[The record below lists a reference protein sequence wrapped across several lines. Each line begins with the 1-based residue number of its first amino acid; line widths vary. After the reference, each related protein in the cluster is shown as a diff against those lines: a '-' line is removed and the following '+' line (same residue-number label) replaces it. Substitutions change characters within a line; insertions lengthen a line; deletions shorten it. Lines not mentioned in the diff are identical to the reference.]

1 MPLNKL
7 YQKLQGPGGIM
18 PVMEIAF
25 PLMVS
30 TSTVAMMLF
39 IDRLYLKQVNQE
51 AMNASLSGG
60 FTSFAFQSFFIGII
74 GFSTALVAQN
84 YGARQ
89 FHNCPRV
96 LTQTI
101 VFSCCSVPFVLA
113 LIPVGRWVLATV
125 GLSDGELVQAQI
137 YLTIL
142 LAGTGF
148 DFFRNSLNSY
158 FGGLGQTKVVLLATF
173 VMAMA
178 NVSANYVL
186 IFGKLGFP
194 ALGIEGAAYGTVFA
208 WFTGVVTL
216 CIFYI
221 KQINF
226 REYQLLNSFQLD
238 LEILK
243 KLVRFG
249 FASGLE
255 IALLIFA
262 IDLMILTMKSYGADV
277 STAITVGLTW
287 IQTLHIPVIGLEI
300 GTMSLVGRFIGAQD
314 PDSVSDSVF
323 SGLLLASGYAV
334 IAALAFLFATHT
346 LVFMFLEPDSSAE
359 TLDLAIWGT
368 QLNAFILFIISWSG
382 ILGGALRGAGDTYG
396 AMTIFATF
404 WWFQFFLMF
413 ILVRLVELAPDEVLA
428 IHVFSSPL
436 LLIAMMIRFRSGV
449 WRKFKLIGSDVD

>member
-1 MPLNKL
+1 MITKLLNRVR
-7 YQKLQGPGGIM
+7 GPGGIKPM
-18 PVMEIAF
+18 MQIAF
-25 PLMVS
+25 PLMIS
-30 TSTVAMMLF
+30 TSTVAIMLF
-39 IDRLYLKQVNQE
+39 IDRLYLRQVSQE

-101 VFSCCSVPFVLA
+101 VFSCCSVPLILA
-113 LIPVGRWVLATV
+113 LIPAGRWVLAIV
-125 GLSDGELVQAQI
+125 GLSDGEVLQAQT

-142 LAGTGF
+142 MAGTGL
-148 DFFRNSLNSY
+148 DLFRNSLNSY

-173 VMAMA
+173 VMAIA
-178 NVSANYVL
+178 NVSANYIL

-194 ALGIEGAAYGTVFA
+194 ALGIEGAAYGTIFA
-208 WFTGVVTL
+208 WFTGLVTL
-216 CIFYI
+216 CVVYL
-221 KQINF
+221 KQIRF
-226 REYQLLNSFQLD
+226 PEYQLLGSFQFD

-262 IDLMILTMKSYGADV
+262 IDLMILTLKSYGADV

-300 GTMSLVGRFIGAQD
+300 GTMSLVGRFIGARD
-314 PDSVSDSVF
+314 TDSVSDSVF
-323 SGLLLASGYAV
+323 SGLLLASSYAS

-346 LVFMFLEPDSSAE
+346 MVLMFLESDSSKA
-359 TLDLAIWGT
+359 TLNLAIWGT
-368 QLNAFILFIISWSG
+368 QLNAFIIFVISWSG

-413 ILVRLVELAPDEVLA
+413 ILVRLVKLGPDDVLA
-428 IHVFSSPL
+428 IHIFSSPL

-449 WRKFKLIGSDVD
+449 WRKFDLTE

>member
-1 MPLNKL
+1 MITKLLNRVR
-7 YQKLQGPGGIM
+7 GPGGIKPM
-18 PVMEIAF
+18 MQIAF
-25 PLMVS
+25 PLMIS
-30 TSTVAMMLF
+30 TSTVAIMLF
-39 IDRLYLKQVNQE
+39 IDRLYLRQVSQE

-60 FTSFAFQSFFIGII
+60 LTSFAFQSFFIGII

-101 VFSCCSVPFVLA
+101 VFSCCSVPLILA
-113 LIPVGRWVLATV
+113 LIPAGRWVLAIV
-125 GLSDGELVQAQI
+125 GLSDGEVLQAQT

-142 LAGTGF
+142 MAGTGL
-148 DFFRNSLNSY
+148 DLFRNSLNSY

-173 VMAMA
+173 VMAIA
-178 NVSANYVL
+178 NVSANYIL

-194 ALGIEGAAYGTVFA
+194 ALGIEGAAYGTIFA
-208 WFTGVVTL
+208 WFTGLVTL
-216 CIFYI
+216 CVVYL
-221 KQINF
+221 KQIRF
-226 REYQLLNSFQLD
+226 PEYQLLGSFQFD

-262 IDLMILTMKSYGADV
+262 IDLMILTLKSYGADV

-300 GTMSLVGRFIGAQD
+300 GTMSLVGRFIGARD
-314 PDSVSDSVF
+314 TDSVSDSVF
-323 SGLLLASGYAV
+323 SGLLLASSYAS
-334 IAALAFLFATHT
+334 IAALAFLFATDT
-346 LVFMFLEPDSSAE
+346 MVLMFLESDSSTT
-359 TLDLAIWGT
+359 TLNLAIWGT
-368 QLNAFILFIISWSG
+368 QLNAFIIFIISWSG

-413 ILVRLVELAPDEVLA
+413 ILVRLVKLAPDDVLA

-449 WRKFKLIGSDVD
+449 WRKFDLTE

>member
-1 MPLNKL
+1 MITKLLNRVR
-7 YQKLQGPGGIM
+7 GPGGIKPM
-18 PVMEIAF
+18 MQIAF
-25 PLMVS
+25 PLMIS
-30 TSTVAMMLF
+30 TSTVAIMLF
-39 IDRLYLKQVNQE
+39 IDRLYLRQVSQE

-101 VFSCCSVPFVLA
+101 VFSCCSVPLILA
-113 LIPVGRWVLATV
+113 LIPAGRWVLAIV
-125 GLSDGELVQAQI
+125 GLSDGEVLQAQT

-142 LAGTGF
+142 MAGTGL
-148 DFFRNSLNSY
+148 DLFRNSLNSY

-173 VMAMA
+173 VMAIA
-178 NVSANYVL
+178 NVSANYIL

-194 ALGIEGAAYGTVFA
+194 ALGIEGAAYGTIFA
-208 WFTGVVTL
+208 WFTGLVTL
-216 CIFYI
+216 CVVYL
-221 KQINF
+221 KQIRF
-226 REYQLLNSFQLD
+226 PEYQLLDSFQFD

-262 IDLMILTMKSYGADV
+262 IDLMILTLKSYGAGV

-300 GTMSLVGRFIGAQD
+300 GTMSLVGRFIGARD
-314 PDSVSDSVF
+314 TDSVSDSVF
-323 SGLLLASGYAV
+323 SGLLLASSYAS

-346 LVFMFLEPDSSAE
+346 MVLMFLESDSSKA
-359 TLDLAIWGT
+359 TLNLAIWGT
-368 QLNAFILFIISWSG
+368 QLNAFIIFIISWSG

-413 ILVRLVELAPDEVLA
+413 ILVRLVKLAPDDVLA

-449 WRKFKLIGSDVD
+449 WRKFDLTE

>member
-1 MPLNKL
+1 MM
-7 YQKLQGPGGIM
+7 Q
-18 PVMEIAF
+18 IAF
-25 PLMVS
+25 PLMIS
-30 TSTVAMMLF
+30 TSTVAIMLF
-39 IDRLYLKQVNQE
+39 IDRLYLRQVSQE

-74 GFSTALVAQN
+74 GFSTALVAQH

-89 FHNCPRV
+89 FQNCPRV

-101 VFSCCSVPFVLA
+101 VFSCCCVPFILV
-113 LIPVGRWVLATV
+113 LIPAARWVLAIV
-125 GLSDGELVQAQI
+125 GLSDGEVLQAQT

-142 LAGTGF
+142 MAGTGL
-148 DFFRNSLNSY
+148 DLFRNSLNSY

-173 VMAMA
+173 VMAIA
-178 NVSANYVL
+178 NVSANYIL

-194 ALGIEGAAYGTVFA
+194 ALGIEGAGYGTVFA
-208 WFTGVVTL
+208 WFTGLVTL
-216 CIFYI
+216 CIVYF
-221 KQINF
+221 KQIRF
-226 REYQLLNSFQLD
+226 PEYQLLGSFQFD

-262 IDLMILTMKSYGADV
+262 IDLMILTLKSYGADV

-300 GTMSLVGRFIGAQD
+300 GTMSLVGRFIGARD
-314 PDSVSDSVF
+314 TDSVSDSVF
-323 SGLLLASGYAV
+323 SGLLLASSYASV
-334 IAALAFLFATHT
+334 AAIAFLFATHAMV
-346 LVFMFLEPDSSAE
+346 LIFLEPNSSTA
-359 TLDLAIWGT
+359 TLNLAIWGT
-368 QLNAFILFIISWSG
+368 QLNAFIIFIISWSG

-396 AMTIFATF
+396 AMTILATF

-413 ILVRLVELAPDEVLA
+413 ILVRLVKLAPDDVLS

-449 WRKFKLIGSDVD
+449 WRKIDLTE

>member
-1 MPLNKL
+1 MITRLLNRVR
-7 YQKLQGPGGIM
+7 GPGGIKPM
-18 PVMEIAF
+18 MQIAF
-25 PLMVS
+25 PLMIS
-30 TSTVAMMLF
+30 TSTVAIMLF
-39 IDRLYLKQVNQE
+39 IDRLYLRQVSQE

-60 FTSFAFQSFFIGII
+60 LTSFAFQSFFIGII

-101 VFSCCSVPFVLA
+101 VFSCCSVPLILA
-113 LIPVGRWVLATV
+113 LIPAGRWVLAIV
-125 GLSDGELVQAQI
+125 GLSGGEVLQAQT

-142 LAGTGF
+142 MAGTGL
-148 DFFRNSLNSY
+148 DLFRNSLNSY

-173 VMAMA
+173 VMAIA
-178 NVSANYVL
+178 NVSANYIL

-208 WFTGVVTL
+208 WFTGLVTL
-216 CIFYI
+216 CVVYL
-221 KQINF
+221 KQIRF
-226 REYQLLNSFQLD
+226 PEFQLLDSFQFD

-262 IDLMILTMKSYGADV
+262 IDLMILTLKSYGADV

-300 GTMSLVGRFIGAQD
+300 GTMSLVGRFIGARD
-314 PDSVSDSVF
+314 TDSVSDSVF
-323 SGLLLASGYAV
+323 SGLLLASSYAS
-334 IAALAFLFATHT
+334 IAALAFLFATDT
-346 LVFMFLEPDSSAE
+346 MVLMFLESDSSTA
-359 TLDLAIWGT
+359 TLNLAIWGT
-368 QLNAFILFIISWSG
+368 QLNAFIIFVISWSG

-413 ILVRLVELAPDEVLA
+413 ILVRLVKLGPDDVLA
-428 IHVFSSPL
+428 IHIFSSPL

-449 WRKFKLIGSDVD
+449 WRKFDLTE

>member
-1 MPLNKL
+1 MITKLLNRVR
-7 YQKLQGPGGIM
+7 GPGGIKPM
-18 PVMEIAF
+18 MQIAF
-25 PLMVS
+25 PLMIS
-30 TSTVAMMLF
+30 TSTVAIMLF
-39 IDRLYLKQVNQE
+39 IDRLYLRQVSQE

-101 VFSCCSVPFVLA
+101 VFSCCSVPLILA
-113 LIPVGRWVLATV
+113 LIPAGRWVLAIV
-125 GLSDGELVQAQI
+125 GLSDGEVLQAQT

-142 LAGTGF
+142 MAGTGL
-148 DFFRNSLNSY
+148 DLFRNSLNSY

-173 VMAMA
+173 VMAIA
-178 NVSANYVL
+178 NVSANYIL

-194 ALGIEGAAYGTVFA
+194 ALGIEGAAYGTIFA
-208 WFTGVVTL
+208 WFTGLVTL
-216 CIFYI
+216 CVVYL
-221 KQINF
+221 KQIRF
-226 REYQLLNSFQLD
+226 PEYQLLGSFQFD

-262 IDLMILTMKSYGADV
+262 IDLMILTLKSYGADV

-300 GTMSLVGRFIGAQD
+300 GTMSLVGRFIGARD
-314 PDSVSDSVF
+314 TDSVSDSVF
-323 SGLLLASGYAV
+323 SGLLLASSYAS
-334 IAALAFLFATHT
+334 IAALAFLFATDT
-346 LVFMFLEPDSSAE
+346 MVLMFLESDSSTT
-359 TLDLAIWGT
+359 TLNLAIWGT
-368 QLNAFILFIISWSG
+368 QLNAFIIFIISWSG

-413 ILVRLVELAPDEVLA
+413 ILVRLVKLGPDDVLA
-428 IHVFSSPL
+428 IHIFSSPL

-449 WRKFKLIGSDVD
+449 WRKFDLTE

>member
-1 MPLNKL
+1 MITKLLNRL
-7 YQKLQGPGGIM
+7 RGPGGIKPM
-18 PVMEIAF
+18 MQIAF
-25 PLMVS
+25 PLMIS
-30 TSTVAMMLF
+30 TSTVAIMLF
-39 IDRLYLKQVNQE
+39 IDRLYLRQVSQE

-74 GFSTALVAQN
+74 GFSTALVSQN

-101 VFSCCSVPFVLA
+101 VFSCCSVPLILA
-113 LIPVGRWVLATV
+113 LIPAGRWVLAIV
-125 GLSDGELVQAQI
+125 GLSDGEVLQAQT

-142 LAGTGF
+142 MAGTGL
-148 DFFRNSLNSY
+148 DLFRNSLNSY

-173 VMAMA
+173 VMAIA
-178 NVSANYVL
+178 NVSANYIL

-208 WFTGVVTL
+208 WFTGLVTL
-216 CIFYI
+216 CAVYL
-221 KQINF
+221 KQIRF
-226 REYQLLNSFQLD
+226 PEFQLLDSFQFD

-262 IDLMILTMKSYGADV
+262 IDLMILTLKSYGADV

-300 GTMSLVGRFIGAQD
+300 GTMSLVGRFIGARD
-314 PDSVSDSVF
+314 TDSVSDSVF
-323 SGLLLASGYAV
+323 SGLLLASSYAS
-334 IAALAFLFATHT
+334 IAALAFLFATDT
-346 LVFMFLEPDSSAE
+346 MVLMFLESDSSTT
-359 TLDLAIWGT
+359 TLNLAIWGT
-368 QLNAFILFIISWSG
+368 QLNAFIIFVISWSG

-413 ILVRLVELAPDEVLA
+413 ILVRLVKLAPDDVLA

-449 WRKFKLIGSDVD
+449 WRKFDLTE

>member
-1 MPLNKL
+1 MITKLLNRVR
-7 YQKLQGPGGIM
+7 GPGGIKPM
-18 PVMEIAF
+18 MQIAF
-25 PLMVS
+25 PLMIS
-30 TSTVAMMLF
+30 TSTVAIMLF
-39 IDRLYLKQVNQE
+39 IDRLYLRQVSQE

-101 VFSCCSVPFVLA
+101 VFSCCSVPLILA
-113 LIPVGRWVLATV
+113 LIPAGRWVLAIV
-125 GLSDGELVQAQI
+125 GLSDGEVLQAQT

-142 LAGTGF
+142 MAGTGL
-148 DFFRNSLNSY
+148 DLFRNSLNSY

-173 VMAMA
+173 VMAIA
-178 NVSANYVL
+178 NISANYIL

-194 ALGIEGAAYGTVFA
+194 ALGIEGAAYGTIFA
-208 WFTGVVTL
+208 WFTGLVTL
-216 CIFYI
+216 CVVYL
-221 KQINF
+221 KQIRF
-226 REYQLLNSFQLD
+226 PEYQLLGSFQFD

-262 IDLMILTMKSYGADV
+262 IDLMILTLKSYGADV

-300 GTMSLVGRFIGAQD
+300 GTMSLVGRFIGARD
-314 PDSVSDSVF
+314 TDSVSDSVF
-323 SGLLLASGYAV
+323 SGLLLASSYAS
-334 IAALAFLFATHT
+334 IAALAFLFATDT
-346 LVFMFLEPDSSAE
+346 MVLMFLESDSSTA
-359 TLDLAIWGT
+359 TLNLAIWGT
-368 QLNAFILFIISWSG
+368 QLNAFIIFIISWSG

-413 ILVRLVELAPDEVLA
+413 ILVRLVKLGPDDVLA
-428 IHVFSSPL
+428 IHIFSSPL

-449 WRKFKLIGSDVD
+449 WRKFDLTE

>member
-1 MPLNKL
+1 MITKLLNRVR
-7 YQKLQGPGGIM
+7 GPGGIKPM
-18 PVMEIAF
+18 MQIAF
-25 PLMVS
+25 PLMIS
-30 TSTVAMMLF
+30 TSTVAIMLF
-39 IDRLYLKQVNQE
+39 IDRLYLRQVSQE

-60 FTSFAFQSFFIGII
+60 LTSFAFQSFFIGII

-101 VFSCCSVPFVLA
+101 VFSCCSVPLILA
-113 LIPVGRWVLATV
+113 LIPAGRWVLAIV
-125 GLSDGELVQAQI
+125 GLSDGEVLQAQT

-142 LAGTGF
+142 MAGTGL
-148 DFFRNSLNSY
+148 DLFRNSLNSY

-173 VMAMA
+173 VMAIA
-178 NVSANYVL
+178 NVSANYIL

-208 WFTGVVTL
+208 WFTGLVTL
-216 CIFYI
+216 CVVYL
-221 KQINF
+221 KQIRF
-226 REYQLLNSFQLD
+226 PEYQLLDSFQFD

-262 IDLMILTMKSYGADV
+262 IDLMILTLKSYGADV

-300 GTMSLVGRFIGAQD
+300 GTMSLVGRFIGARD
-314 PDSVSDSVF
+314 TDSVSDSVF
-323 SGLLLASGYAV
+323 SGLLLASSYAS
-334 IAALAFLFATHT
+334 IAALAFLFATDT
-346 LVFMFLEPDSSAE
+346 MVLMFLESDSSTA
-359 TLDLAIWGT
+359 TLNLAIWGT
-368 QLNAFILFIISWSG
+368 QLNAFIIFVISWSG

-413 ILVRLVELAPDEVLA
+413 ILVRLVKLAPDDVLA
-428 IHVFSSPL
+428 IHIFSSPL

-449 WRKFKLIGSDVD
+449 WRKFDLTE

>member
-1 MPLNKL
+1 
-7 YQKLQGPGGIM
+7 
-18 PVMEIAF
+18 
-25 PLMVS
+25 
-30 TSTVAMMLF
+30 
-39 IDRLYLKQVNQE
+39 
-51 AMNASLSGG
+51 MNASLSGG
-60 FTSFAFQSFFIGII
+60 FTSLAFQSFFIGII

-84 YGARQ
+84 YGARK
-89 FHNCPRV
+89 FHNCARV

-101 VFSCCSVPFVLA
+101 VFSCCSTPLILA
-113 LIPVGRWVLATV
+113 LIPAGKWVLAIV
-125 GLSDGELVQAQI
+125 GLSDGEVLQAQT

-142 LAGTGF
+142 MAGTGL
-148 DFFRNSLNSY
+148 DLFRNSLNSY

-173 VMAMA
+173 VMAIA
-178 NVSANYVL
+178 NVSANYIL

-208 WFTGVVTL
+208 WFTGLVTL
-216 CIFYI
+216 CVVYL
-221 KQINF
+221 KQIRF
-226 REYQLLNSFQLD
+226 PEYQLLDSFQFD

-262 IDLMILTMKSYGADV
+262 IDLMILTLKSYGADV

-300 GTMSLVGRFIGAQD
+300 GTMSLVGRFIGARD
-314 PDSVSDSVF
+314 TDSVSDSVF
-323 SGLLLASGYAV
+323 SGLLLASSYAS

-346 LVFMFLEPDSSAE
+346 MVLMFLESDSSTA
-359 TLDLAIWGT
+359 TLNLAIWGT
-368 QLNAFILFIISWSG
+368 QLNAFIIFIISWSG

-413 ILVRLVELAPDEVLA
+413 ILVRLVKLAPDDVLA

-449 WRKFKLIGSDVD
+449 WRKFDLTE

>member
-1 MPLNKL
+1 MITKLLNRVR
-7 YQKLQGPGGIM
+7 GPGGIKPM
-18 PVMEIAF
+18 MQIAF
-25 PLMVS
+25 PLMIS
-30 TSTVAMMLF
+30 TSTVAIMLF
-39 IDRLYLKQVNQE
+39 IDRLYLRQVSQE

-60 FTSFAFQSFFIGII
+60 LTSFAFQSFFIGII

-101 VFSCCSVPFVLA
+101 VFSCCSVPLILA
-113 LIPVGRWVLATV
+113 LIPAGRWVLAIV
-125 GLSDGELVQAQI
+125 GLSDGEVLQAQT

-142 LAGTGF
+142 MAGTGL
-148 DFFRNSLNSY
+148 DLFRNSLNSY

-173 VMAMA
+173 VMAIA
-178 NVSANYVL
+178 NVSANYIL

-208 WFTGVVTL
+208 WFTGLVTL
-216 CIFYI
+216 CVVYL
-221 KQINF
+221 KQIRF
-226 REYQLLNSFQLD
+226 PEFQLLDSFQFD

-262 IDLMILTMKSYGADV
+262 IDLMILTLKSYGADV

-300 GTMSLVGRFIGAQD
+300 GTMSLVGRFIGARD
-314 PDSVSDSVF
+314 TDSVSDSVF
-323 SGLLLASGYAV
+323 SGLLLASSYAS
-334 IAALAFLFATHT
+334 IAALAFLFATDT
-346 LVFMFLEPDSSAE
+346 MVLMFLESDSSTA
-359 TLDLAIWGT
+359 TLNLAIWGT
-368 QLNAFILFIISWSG
+368 QLNAFIIFVISWSG

-413 ILVRLVELAPDEVLA
+413 ILVRLVKLGPDDVLA
-428 IHVFSSPL
+428 IHIFSSPL

-449 WRKFKLIGSDVD
+449 WRKFDLTE

>member
-1 MPLNKL
+1 MITKLLNRVR
-7 YQKLQGPGGIM
+7 GPGGIKPM
-18 PVMEIAF
+18 MQIAF
-25 PLMVS
+25 PLMIS
-30 TSTVAMMLF
+30 TSTVAIMLF
-39 IDRLYLKQVNQE
+39 IDRLYLRQVSQE

-101 VFSCCSVPFVLA
+101 VFSCCSVPLILA
-113 LIPVGRWVLATV
+113 LIPAGRWVLAIV
-125 GLSDGELVQAQI
+125 GLSDGEVLQAQT

-142 LAGTGF
+142 MAGTGL
-148 DFFRNSLNSY
+148 DLFRNSLNSY

-173 VMAMA
+173 VMAIA
-178 NVSANYVL
+178 NVSANYIL

-194 ALGIEGAAYGTVFA
+194 ALGIEGAAYGTIFA
-208 WFTGVVTL
+208 WFTGLVTL
-216 CIFYI
+216 CAVYL
-221 KQINF
+221 KQIRF
-226 REYQLLNSFQLD
+226 PEFQLLDSFQFD

-262 IDLMILTMKSYGADV
+262 IDLMILTLKSYGADV

-300 GTMSLVGRFIGAQD
+300 GTMSLVGRFIGARD
-314 PDSVSDSVF
+314 TDSVSDSVF
-323 SGLLLASGYAV
+323 SGLLLASSYAS

-346 LVFMFLEPDSSAE
+346 MVLMFLESDSSKA
-359 TLDLAIWGT
+359 TLNLAIWGT
-368 QLNAFILFIISWSG
+368 QLNAFIIFVISWSG

-413 ILVRLVELAPDEVLA
+413 ILVRLVKLGPDDVLA
-428 IHVFSSPL
+428 IHIFSSPL

-449 WRKFKLIGSDVD
+449 WRKFDLTE

>member
-1 MPLNKL
+1 MM
-7 YQKLQGPGGIM
+7 Q
-18 PVMEIAF
+18 IAF
-25 PLMVS
+25 PLMIS
-30 TSTVAMMLF
+30 TSTVAIMLF
-39 IDRLYLKQVNQE
+39 IDRLYLRQVSQE

-101 VFSCCSVPFVLA
+101 VFSCCSVPLILA
-113 LIPVGRWVLATV
+113 LIPAGRWVLAIV
-125 GLSDGELVQAQI
+125 GLSDGEVLQAQT

-142 LAGTGF
+142 MAGTGL
-148 DFFRNSLNSY
+148 DLFRNSLNSY

-173 VMAMA
+173 VMAIA
-178 NVSANYVL
+178 NVSANYIL

-194 ALGIEGAAYGTVFA
+194 ALGIEGAAYGTIFA
-208 WFTGVVTL
+208 WFTGLVTL
-216 CIFYI
+216 CVVYL
-221 KQINF
+221 KQIRF
-226 REYQLLNSFQLD
+226 PEYQLLGSFQFD

-262 IDLMILTMKSYGADV
+262 IDLMILTLKSYGADV

-300 GTMSLVGRFIGAQD
+300 GTMSLVGRFIGARD
-314 PDSVSDSVF
+314 TDSVSDSVF
-323 SGLLLASGYAV
+323 SGLLLASSYAS
-334 IAALAFLFATHT
+334 IAALAFLFATDT
-346 LVFMFLEPDSSAE
+346 MVLMFLESDSSTS
-359 TLDLAIWGT
+359 TLNLAIWGT
-368 QLNAFILFIISWSG
+368 QLNAFIIFVISWSG

-413 ILVRLVELAPDEVLA
+413 ILVRLVKLGPDDVLA
-428 IHVFSSPL
+428 IHIFSSPL

-449 WRKFKLIGSDVD
+449 WRKFDLTE

>member
-1 MPLNKL
+1 MITKLLNRVR
-7 YQKLQGPGGIM
+7 GPGGIKPM
-18 PVMEIAF
+18 MQIAF
-25 PLMVS
+25 PLMIS
-30 TSTVAMMLF
+30 TSTVAIMLF
-39 IDRLYLKQVNQE
+39 IDRLYLRQVSQE

-60 FTSFAFQSFFIGII
+60 LTSFAFQSFFIGII

-101 VFSCCSVPFVLA
+101 VFSCCSVPLILA
-113 LIPVGRWVLATV
+113 LIPAGRWVLAIV
-125 GLSDGELVQAQI
+125 GLSDGEVLQAQA

-142 LAGTGF
+142 MAGTGL
-148 DFFRNSLNSY
+148 DLFRNSLNSY

-173 VMAMA
+173 VMAIA
-178 NVSANYVL
+178 NVSANYIL

-194 ALGIEGAAYGTVFA
+194 ALGIEGAAYGTIFA
-208 WFTGVVTL
+208 WFTGLVTL
-216 CIFYI
+216 CVVYL
-221 KQINF
+221 KQIRF
-226 REYQLLNSFQLD
+226 PEYHLLGSFQFD

-262 IDLMILTMKSYGADV
+262 IDLMILTLKSYGADV

-300 GTMSLVGRFIGAQD
+300 GTMSLVGRFIGARD
-314 PDSVSDSVF
+314 TDSVSDSVF
-323 SGLLLASGYAV
+323 SGLLLASSYAS
-334 IAALAFLFATHT
+334 IAALAFLFATDT
-346 LVFMFLEPDSSAE
+346 MVLMFLESDSSTA
-359 TLDLAIWGT
+359 TLNLAIWGT
-368 QLNAFILFIISWSG
+368 QLNAFIIFVISWSG

-413 ILVRLVELAPDEVLA
+413 ILVRLVKLGPDDVLA
-428 IHVFSSPL
+428 IHIFSSPL

-449 WRKFKLIGSDVD
+449 WRKFDLTE

>member
-1 MPLNKL
+1 MITKLLNRVR
-7 YQKLQGPGGIM
+7 GPGGIKPM
-18 PVMEIAF
+18 MQIAF
-25 PLMVS
+25 PLMIS
-30 TSTVAMMLF
+30 TSTVAIMLF
-39 IDRLYLKQVNQE
+39 IDRLYLRQVSQE

-101 VFSCCSVPFVLA
+101 VFSCCSVPLILA
-113 LIPVGRWVLATV
+113 LIPAGRWVLAIV
-125 GLSDGELVQAQI
+125 GLSDGEVLQAQT

-142 LAGTGF
+142 MAGTGL
-148 DFFRNSLNSY
+148 DLFRNSLNSY

-173 VMAMA
+173 VMAIA
-178 NVSANYVL
+178 NVSANYIL

-208 WFTGVVTL
+208 WFTGLFTLSVVYL
-216 CIFYI
+216 
-221 KQINF
+221 KQIRF
-226 REYQLLNSFQLD
+226 PEYQLLDSFQFD

-262 IDLMILTMKSYGADV
+262 IDLMILTLKSYGADV

-300 GTMSLVGRFIGAQD
+300 GTMSLVGRFIGARD
-314 PDSVSDSVF
+314 TDSVSDSVF
-323 SGLLLASGYAV
+323 SGLLLASSYAS
-334 IAALAFLFATHT
+334 IAALAFLFATDT
-346 LVFMFLEPDSSAE
+346 MVLMFLESDSSTS
-359 TLDLAIWGT
+359 TLNLAIWGT
-368 QLNAFILFIISWSG
+368 QLNAFIIFVISWSG

-413 ILVRLVELAPDEVLA
+413 ILVRLVKLAPDDVLA
-428 IHVFSSPL
+428 IHIFSSPL

-449 WRKFKLIGSDVD
+449 WRKFDLTE

>member
-1 MPLNKL
+1 MITKLLNRVR
-7 YQKLQGPGGIM
+7 GPGGIKPM
-18 PVMEIAF
+18 MQIAF
-25 PLMVS
+25 PLMIS
-30 TSTVAMMLF
+30 TSTVAIMLF
-39 IDRLYLKQVNQE
+39 IDRLYLRQVSQE

-60 FTSFAFQSFFIGII
+60 LTSFAFQSFFIGII

-101 VFSCCSVPFVLA
+101 VFSCCSVPLILA
-113 LIPVGRWVLATV
+113 LIPAGRWVLAIV
-125 GLSDGELVQAQI
+125 GLSDGEVLQAQT

-142 LAGTGF
+142 MAGTGL
-148 DFFRNSLNSY
+148 DLFRNSLNSY

-173 VMAMA
+173 VMAIA
-178 NVSANYVL
+178 NVSANYIL

-194 ALGIEGAAYGTVFA
+194 PLGIEGAAYGTVFA
-208 WFTGVVTL
+208 WFTGLVTL
-216 CIFYI
+216 CVVYL
-221 KQINF
+221 KQIRF
-226 REYQLLNSFQLD
+226 PEFQLLDSFQFD

-262 IDLMILTMKSYGADV
+262 IDLMILTLKSYGADV

-300 GTMSLVGRFIGAQD
+300 GTMSLVGRFIGARD
-314 PDSVSDSVF
+314 TDSVSDSVF
-323 SGLLLASGYAV
+323 SGLLLASSYAS
-334 IAALAFLFATHT
+334 IAALAFLFATDT
-346 LVFMFLEPDSSAE
+346 MVLMFLESDSSTT
-359 TLDLAIWGT
+359 TLNLAIWGT
-368 QLNAFILFIISWSG
+368 QLNAFIIFVISWSG

-413 ILVRLVELAPDEVLA
+413 ILVRLVKLGPDDVLA
-428 IHVFSSPL
+428 IHIFSSPL

-449 WRKFKLIGSDVD
+449 WRKFDLTE

>member
-1 MPLNKL
+1 MITKLLNRVR
-7 YQKLQGPGGIM
+7 GPGGIKPM
-18 PVMEIAF
+18 MQIAF
-25 PLMVS
+25 PLMIS
-30 TSTVAMMLF
+30 TSTVAIMLF
-39 IDRLYLKQVNQE
+39 IDRLYLRQVSQE

-101 VFSCCSVPFVLA
+101 VFSCCSVPLIFA
-113 LIPVGRWVLATV
+113 LIPAGRWVLAIV
-125 GLSDGELVQAQI
+125 GLSDGEVLQAQT

-142 LAGTGF
+142 MAGTGL
-148 DFFRNSLNSY
+148 DLFRNSLNSY

-173 VMAMA
+173 VMAIA
-178 NVSANYVL
+178 NVSANYIL

-208 WFTGVVTL
+208 WFTGLFTLSVVYL
-216 CIFYI
+216 
-221 KQINF
+221 KQIRF
-226 REYQLLNSFQLD
+226 PEYQLLDSFQFD

-262 IDLMILTMKSYGADV
+262 IDLMILTLKSYGADV

-300 GTMSLVGRFIGAQD
+300 GTMSLVGRFIGARD
-314 PDSVSDSVF
+314 TDSVSDSVF
-323 SGLLLASGYAV
+323 SGLLLASSYAS
-334 IAALAFLFATHT
+334 IAALAFLFATDT
-346 LVFMFLEPDSSAE
+346 MVLMFLESDSSTT
-359 TLDLAIWGT
+359 TLNLAIWGT
-368 QLNAFILFIISWSG
+368 QLNAFIIFVISWSG

-413 ILVRLVELAPDEVLA
+413 ILVRLVKLGPDDVLA
-428 IHVFSSPL
+428 IHIFSSPL

-449 WRKFKLIGSDVD
+449 WRKFDLTE

>member
-1 MPLNKL
+1 MITKLLNRVR
-7 YQKLQGPGGIM
+7 GPGGIKPM
-18 PVMEIAF
+18 MQIAF
-25 PLMVS
+25 PLMIS
-30 TSTVAMMLF
+30 TSTVAIMLF
-39 IDRLYLKQVNQE
+39 IDRLYLRQVSQE

-101 VFSCCSVPFVLA
+101 VFSCCSVPLILA
-113 LIPVGRWVLATV
+113 LIPAGRWVLAIV
-125 GLSDGELVQAQI
+125 GLSDGEVLQAQT

-142 LAGTGF
+142 MAGTGL
-148 DFFRNSLNSY
+148 DLFRNSLNSY

-173 VMAMA
+173 VMAIA
-178 NVSANYVL
+178 NVSANYIL

-194 ALGIEGAAYGTVFA
+194 ALGIEGAAYGTIFA
-208 WFTGVVTL
+208 WFTGLVTL
-216 CIFYI
+216 CVVYL
-221 KQINF
+221 KQIRF
-226 REYQLLNSFQLD
+226 PEYQLLGSFQFD

-262 IDLMILTMKSYGADV
+262 IDLMILTLKSYGADV

-300 GTMSLVGRFIGAQD
+300 GTMSLVGRFIGARD
-314 PDSVSDSVF
+314 TDSVSDSVF
-323 SGLLLASGYAV
+323 SGLLLASSYAS
-334 IAALAFLFATHT
+334 IAALAFLFATDT
-346 LVFMFLEPDSSAE
+346 MVLMFLESDSSTT
-359 TLDLAIWGT
+359 TLNLAIWGT
-368 QLNAFILFIISWSG
+368 QLNAFIIFVISWSG

-413 ILVRLVELAPDEVLA
+413 ILVRLVKLGPDDVLA
-428 IHVFSSPL
+428 IHIFSSPL

-449 WRKFKLIGSDVD
+449 WRKFDLTE

>member
-1 MPLNKL
+1 MITKLLNRVR
-7 YQKLQGPGGIM
+7 GPGGIKPM
-18 PVMEIAF
+18 MQIAF
-25 PLMVS
+25 PLMIS
-30 TSTVAMMLF
+30 TSTVAIMLF
-39 IDRLYLKQVNQE
+39 IDRLYLRQVSQE

-96 LTQTI
+96 LMQTI
-101 VFSCCSVPFVLA
+101 VFSCCSVPLILA
-113 LIPVGRWVLATV
+113 LIPAGRWVLAIV
-125 GLSDGELVQAQI
+125 GLSDGEVLQAQT

-142 LAGTGF
+142 MAGTGL
-148 DFFRNSLNSY
+148 DLFRNSLNSY

-173 VMAMA
+173 VMAIA
-178 NVSANYVL
+178 NVSANYIL

-194 ALGIEGAAYGTVFA
+194 ALGIEGAAYGTIFA
-208 WFTGVVTL
+208 WFTGLVTL
-216 CIFYI
+216 CVVYL
-221 KQINF
+221 KQIRF
-226 REYQLLNSFQLD
+226 PEYQLLDSFQFD

-262 IDLMILTMKSYGADV
+262 IDLMILTLKSYGADV

-300 GTMSLVGRFIGAQD
+300 GTMSLVGRFIGARD
-314 PDSVSDSVF
+314 TDSVSDSVF
-323 SGLLLASGYAV
+323 SGLLLASSYAS
-334 IAALAFLFATHT
+334 IAALAFLFATDT
-346 LVFMFLEPDSSAE
+346 MVLMFLESDSSTT
-359 TLDLAIWGT
+359 TLNLAIWGT
-368 QLNAFILFIISWSG
+368 QLNAFIIFVISWSG

-413 ILVRLVELAPDEVLA
+413 ILVRLVKLGPDDVLA
-428 IHVFSSPL
+428 IHIFSSPL

-449 WRKFKLIGSDVD
+449 WRKFDLTE

>member
-1 MPLNKL
+1 MITKLLNRVR
-7 YQKLQGPGGIM
+7 GPGGIKPM
-18 PVMEIAF
+18 MQIAF
-25 PLMVS
+25 PLMIS
-30 TSTVAMMLF
+30 TSTVAIMLF
-39 IDRLYLKQVNQE
+39 IDRLYLRQVSQE

-101 VFSCCSVPFVLA
+101 VFSCCSVPLILA
-113 LIPVGRWVLATV
+113 LIPAGRWVLAIV
-125 GLSDGELVQAQI
+125 GLSDGEVLQAQT

-142 LAGTGF
+142 MAGTGL
-148 DFFRNSLNSY
+148 DLFRNSLNSY

-173 VMAMA
+173 VMAIA
-178 NVSANYVL
+178 NVSANYIL

-194 ALGIEGAAYGTVFA
+194 ALGIEGAAYGTIFA
-208 WFTGVVTL
+208 WFTGLVTL
-216 CIFYI
+216 CVVYL
-221 KQINF
+221 KQIRF
-226 REYQLLNSFQLD
+226 PEYHLLGSFQFD

-262 IDLMILTMKSYGADV
+262 IDLMILTLKSYGADV

-300 GTMSLVGRFIGAQD
+300 GTMSLVGRFIGARD
-314 PDSVSDSVF
+314 TDSVSDSVF
-323 SGLLLASGYAV
+323 SGLLLASSYAS
-334 IAALAFLFATHT
+334 IAALAFLFATDT
-346 LVFMFLEPDSSAE
+346 MVLMFLESDSSTT
-359 TLDLAIWGT
+359 TLNLAIWGT
-368 QLNAFILFIISWSG
+368 QLNAFIIFVISWSG

-396 AMTIFATF
+396 AMTILATF

-413 ILVRLVELAPDEVLA
+413 ILVRLVKLGPDDVLA
-428 IHVFSSPL
+428 IHIFSSPL

-449 WRKFKLIGSDVD
+449 WRKFDLTE

>member
-1 MPLNKL
+1 MITKLLNRVR
-7 YQKLQGPGGIM
+7 GPGGIKPM
-18 PVMEIAF
+18 MQIAF
-25 PLMVS
+25 PLMIS
-30 TSTVAMMLF
+30 TSTVAIMLF
-39 IDRLYLKQVNQE
+39 IDRLYLRQVSQE

-101 VFSCCSVPFVLA
+101 VFSCCSVPLILA
-113 LIPVGRWVLATV
+113 LIPAGRWVLAIV
-125 GLSDGELVQAQI
+125 GLSDGEVLQAQT

-142 LAGTGF
+142 MAGTGL
-148 DFFRNSLNSY
+148 DLFRNSLNSY

-173 VMAMA
+173 VMAIA
-178 NVSANYVL
+178 NVSANYIL

-194 ALGIEGAAYGTVFA
+194 ALGIEGAAYGTIFA
-208 WFTGVVTL
+208 WFTGLVTL
-216 CIFYI
+216 CVVYL
-221 KQINF
+221 KQIRF
-226 REYQLLNSFQLD
+226 PEYQLLGSFQFD

-262 IDLMILTMKSYGADV
+262 IDLMILTLKSYGADV

-300 GTMSLVGRFIGAQD
+300 GTMSLVGRFIGARD
-314 PDSVSDSVF
+314 TDSVSDSVF
-323 SGLLLASGYAV
+323 SGLLLASSYAS
-334 IAALAFLFATHT
+334 IAALAFLFATDT
-346 LVFMFLEPDSSAE
+346 MVLMFLESDSSTS
-359 TLDLAIWGT
+359 TLNLAIWGT
-368 QLNAFILFIISWSG
+368 QLNAFIIFVISWSG

-413 ILVRLVELAPDEVLA
+413 ILVRLVKLGPDDVLA
-428 IHVFSSPL
+428 IHIFSSPL

-449 WRKFKLIGSDVD
+449 WRKFDLTE

>member
-1 MPLNKL
+1 MITKLLNRVR
-7 YQKLQGPGGIM
+7 GPGGIKPM
-18 PVMEIAF
+18 MQIAF
-25 PLMVS
+25 PLMIS
-30 TSTVAMMLF
+30 TSTVAIMLF
-39 IDRLYLKQVNQE
+39 IDRLYLRQVSQE

-60 FTSFAFQSFFIGII
+60 FTSFAFQAFFIGII

-101 VFSCCSVPFVLA
+101 VFSCCSVPLILA
-113 LIPVGRWVLATV
+113 LIPAGRWVLAIV
-125 GLSDGELVQAQI
+125 GLSDGEVLQAQT

-142 LAGTGF
+142 MAGTGL
-148 DFFRNSLNSY
+148 DLFRNSLNSY

-173 VMAMA
+173 VMAIA
-178 NVSANYVL
+178 NVSANYIL

-194 ALGIEGAAYGTVFA
+194 ALGIEGAAYGTIFA
-208 WFTGVVTL
+208 WFTGLVTL
-216 CIFYI
+216 CVVYL
-221 KQINF
+221 KQIRF
-226 REYQLLNSFQLD
+226 PEYQLLGSFQFD

-262 IDLMILTMKSYGADV
+262 IDLMILTLKSYGADV

-300 GTMSLVGRFIGAQD
+300 GTMSLVGRFIGARD
-314 PDSVSDSVF
+314 TDSVSDSVF
-323 SGLLLASGYAV
+323 SGLLLASSYAS
-334 IAALAFLFATHT
+334 IAALAFLFATDT
-346 LVFMFLEPDSSAE
+346 MVLMFLESDSSTT
-359 TLDLAIWGT
+359 TLNLAIWGT
-368 QLNAFILFIISWSG
+368 QLNAFIIFVISWSG

-413 ILVRLVELAPDEVLA
+413 ILVRLVKLGPDDVLA
-428 IHVFSSPL
+428 IHIFSSPL

-449 WRKFKLIGSDVD
+449 WRKFDLTE

>member
-1 MPLNKL
+1 MITKLLNRVR
-7 YQKLQGPGGIM
+7 GPGGIKPM
-18 PVMEIAF
+18 MQIAF
-25 PLMVS
+25 PLMIS
-30 TSTVAMMLF
+30 TSTVAIMLF
-39 IDRLYLKQVNQE
+39 IDRLYLRQVSQE

-60 FTSFAFQSFFIGII
+60 FTSLAFQAFFIGII

-101 VFSCCSVPFVLA
+101 VFSCCSVPLILA
-113 LIPVGRWVLATV
+113 LIPAGRWVLAIV
-125 GLSDGELVQAQI
+125 GLSDGEVLQAQT

-142 LAGTGF
+142 MAGTGL
-148 DFFRNSLNSY
+148 DLFRNSLNSY

-173 VMAMA
+173 VMAIA
-178 NVSANYVL
+178 NVSANYIL

-208 WFTGVVTL
+208 WFTGLFTLSVVYL
-216 CIFYI
+216 
-221 KQINF
+221 KQIRF
-226 REYQLLNSFQLD
+226 PEYQLLDSFQFD

-262 IDLMILTMKSYGADV
+262 IDLMILTLKSYGADV

-300 GTMSLVGRFIGAQD
+300 GTMSLVGRFIGARD
-314 PDSVSDSVF
+314 TDSVSDSVF
-323 SGLLLASGYAV
+323 SGLLLASSYAS
-334 IAALAFLFATHT
+334 IAALAFLFATDT
-346 LVFMFLEPDSSAE
+346 MVLMFLESDSSTS
-359 TLDLAIWGT
+359 TLNLAIWGT
-368 QLNAFILFIISWSG
+368 QLNAFIIFVISWSG

-413 ILVRLVELAPDEVLA
+413 ILVRFVKLAPDDVLA
-428 IHVFSSPL
+428 IHIFSSPL

-449 WRKFKLIGSDVD
+449 WRKFDLTE

>member
-1 MPLNKL
+1 MITKLLNRVR
-7 YQKLQGPGGIM
+7 GPGGIKPM
-18 PVMEIAF
+18 MQIAF
-25 PLMVS
+25 PLMIS
-30 TSTVAMMLF
+30 TSTVAIMLF
-39 IDRLYLKQVNQE
+39 IDRLYLRQVSQE

-101 VFSCCSVPFVLA
+101 VFSCCSVPLILA
-113 LIPVGRWVLATV
+113 LIPAGRWVLAIV
-125 GLSDGELVQAQI
+125 GLSDGEVLQAQT

-142 LAGTGF
+142 MAGTGL
-148 DFFRNSLNSY
+148 DLFRNSLNSY

-173 VMAMA
+173 VMAIA
-178 NVSANYVL
+178 NVSANYIL

-208 WFTGVVTL
+208 WFTGLFTLSVVYL
-216 CIFYI
+216 
-221 KQINF
+221 KQIRF
-226 REYQLLNSFQLD
+226 PEYQLLDSFQFD

-262 IDLMILTMKSYGADV
+262 IDLMILTLKSYGADV

-300 GTMSLVGRFIGAQD
+300 GTMSLVGRFIGARD
-314 PDSVSDSVF
+314 TDSVSDSVF
-323 SGLLLASGYAV
+323 SGLLLASSYAS
-334 IAALAFLFATHT
+334 IAALAFLFATDT
-346 LVFMFLEPDSSAE
+346 MVLMFLESDSSTS
-359 TLDLAIWGT
+359 TLNLAIWGT
-368 QLNAFILFIISWSG
+368 QLNAFIIFVISWSG

-413 ILVRLVELAPDEVLA
+413 ILVRFVKLAPDDVLA
-428 IHVFSSPL
+428 IHIFSSPL

-449 WRKFKLIGSDVD
+449 WRKFDLTE

>member
-1 MPLNKL
+1 MITKLLNRVR
-7 YQKLQGPGGIM
+7 GPGGIKPM
-18 PVMEIAF
+18 MQIAF
-25 PLMVS
+25 PLMIS
-30 TSTVAMMLF
+30 TSTVAIMLF
-39 IDRLYLKQVNQE
+39 IDRLYLRQVSQE

-101 VFSCCSVPFVLA
+101 VFSCCSVPLIFA
-113 LIPVGRWVLATV
+113 LIPAGRWVLAIV
-125 GLSDGELVQAQI
+125 GLSDGEVLQAQT

-142 LAGTGF
+142 MAGTGL
-148 DFFRNSLNSY
+148 DLFRNSLNSY

-173 VMAMA
+173 VMAIA
-178 NVSANYVL
+178 NVSANYIL

-208 WFTGVVTL
+208 WFTGLFTLSVVYL
-216 CIFYI
+216 
-221 KQINF
+221 KQIRF
-226 REYQLLNSFQLD
+226 PEYQLLDSFQFD

-262 IDLMILTMKSYGADV
+262 IDLMILTLKSYGADV

-300 GTMSLVGRFIGAQD
+300 GTMSLVGRFIGARD
-314 PDSVSDSVF
+314 TDSVSDSVF
-323 SGLLLASGYAV
+323 SGLLLASSYAS
-334 IAALAFLFATHT
+334 IAALAFLFATDT
-346 LVFMFLEPDSSAE
+346 MVLMFLESDSSTS
-359 TLDLAIWGT
+359 TLNLAIWGT
-368 QLNAFILFIISWSG
+368 QLNAFIIFVISWSG

-413 ILVRLVELAPDEVLA
+413 ILVRLVKLGPDDVLA
-428 IHVFSSPL
+428 IHIFSSPL

-449 WRKFKLIGSDVD
+449 WRKFDLTE

>member
-1 MPLNKL
+1 MITKLLNRVR
-7 YQKLQGPGGIM
+7 GPGGIKPM
-18 PVMEIAF
+18 MQIAF
-25 PLMVS
+25 PLMIS
-30 TSTVAMMLF
+30 TSTVAIMLF
-39 IDRLYLKQVNQE
+39 IDRLYLRQVSQE

-101 VFSCCSVPFVLA
+101 VFSCCSVPLILA
-113 LIPVGRWVLATV
+113 LIPAGRWVLAIV
-125 GLSDGELVQAQI
+125 GLSDGEVIQAQT

-142 LAGTGF
+142 MAGTGL

-173 VMAMA
+173 VMAIA
-178 NVSANYVL
+178 NVSANYIL

-194 ALGIEGAAYGTVFA
+194 ALGIEGAAYGTIFA
-208 WFTGVVTL
+208 WFTGLVTL
-216 CIFYI
+216 CVVYL
-221 KQINF
+221 KQIRF
-226 REYQLLNSFQLD
+226 PEYQLLGSFQFD

-262 IDLMILTMKSYGADV
+262 IDLMILTLKSYGADV

-300 GTMSLVGRFIGAQD
+300 GTMSLVGRFIGARD
-314 PDSVSDSVF
+314 TDSVSDSVF
-323 SGLLLASGYAV
+323 SGLLLASSYAS

-346 LVFMFLEPDSSAE
+346 MVLMFLESDSSKA
-359 TLDLAIWGT
+359 TLNLAIWGT
-368 QLNAFILFIISWSG
+368 QLNAFIIFIISWSG

-413 ILVRLVELAPDEVLA
+413 ILVRLVKLAPDDVLA

-449 WRKFKLIGSDVD
+449 WRKFDLTE